1 MPLEPDPQEDTVLDA
16 PEDLEEDDEA
26 LPVDELIGRQIYRD
40 ATGESA
46 ERDITNGGAYG
57 MGDTDTGDEENFVD
71 EKTILARRFREAVG
85 E

>member
-1 MPLEPDPQEDTVLDA
+1 MALEPDPMEDTLLDA

-26 LPVDELIGRQIYRD
+26 RPVDELIGGQIYRD

-46 ERDITNGGAYG
+46 ENDLSAGGVYG
-57 MGDTDTGDEENFVD
+57 MGDADTGDEENFDD
-71 EKTILARRFREAVG
+71 EKAFEARRFREAVG